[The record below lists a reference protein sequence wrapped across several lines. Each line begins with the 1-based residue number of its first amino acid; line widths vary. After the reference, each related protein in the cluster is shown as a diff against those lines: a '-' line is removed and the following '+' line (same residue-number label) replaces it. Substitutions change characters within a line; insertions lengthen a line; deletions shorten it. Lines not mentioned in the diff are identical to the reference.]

1 MLPCH
6 ILGRAVM
13 PLSHGPLD
21 DECSLSVAQRPSGAR
36 RQAAEEEGDG
46 VLAMVA
52 SMEKGGAL
60 EAEGGWQSCSHG
72 CGFFPRVAD
81 CRTFS

>member
-6 ILGRAVM
+6 ILGRVVM

-52 SMEKGGAL
+52 SMEGGGGARGWGRA
-60 EAEGGWQSCSHG
+60 AELFSWWC
-72 CGFFPRVAD
+72 FFPSRG
-81 CRTFS
+81 RLWYF